1 MLSIDMIQAVMD
13 TSPFIE
19 LCGMKATKSDE
30 ERQTLEIEMLRKP
43 ELERAKDA
51 GQFHGGAIG
60 SLIDTAGTLAL
71 AMVLQN
77 GVPTINVRTD
87 FLRPAITESL
97 RAVAMVRKVGRTV
110 GVVDVDVFDASG
122 KLVAVGR
129 GTFGAQGG

>member
-19 LCGMKATKSDE
+19 LCGMKATSSDE
-30 ERQTLEIEMLRKP
+30 ERQTLEIEMPRKP
-43 ELERAKDA
+43 ELERTKDA

-60 SLIDTAGTLAL
+60 ALVDTAGTLAL

-77 GVPTINVRTD
+77 GVPTINIRTD

-97 RAVAMVRKVGRTV
+97 RAVATVRKVGRTV
-110 GVVDVDVFDASG
+110 GVVDVDVFDAREN
-122 KLVAVGR
+122 LVAVGR
-129 GTFGAQGG
+129 GTFGAKGG